1 MVVIYAALLI
11 WCAISQSATQTV
23 KLVTAV
29 TVLNGVLDTVI
40 PCLICNIIYESDQV
54 RLTNDELGNVRFRRA
69 DQDSES
75 SEEEQAVDF
84 DEELEEWLSDD

>member
-1 MVVIYAALLI
+1 MVLIYAALLI
-11 WCAISQSATQTV
+11 WCAIAQSSSQANR
-23 KLVTAV
+23 LVIAV
-29 TVLNGVLDTVI
+29 TVLNGLMDTI
-40 PCLICNIIYESDQV
+40 ISCLICNIVYESNKV
-54 RLTNDELGNVRFRRA
+54 RLTNDQQGNVRFRRA

>member
-11 WCAISQSATQTV
+11 WCAIAKSTSQANR
-23 KLVTAV
+23 LVIAV
-29 TVLNGVLDTVI
+29 TVLNGLMDTI
-40 PCLICNIIYESDQV
+40 ISCLICNIVYESNKV
-54 RLTNDELGNVRFRRA
+54 RLTNDQQGNVRFRRA

-75 SEEEQAVDF
+75 SEEEQVVEF